1 MSDLIE
7 LKEIRDDF
15 HNDLRYWFNIG
26 HTLIGMKK
34 IAFVEMMKEEK
45 LDEKKVTLA
54 IPTNENGILKLD
66 ILSELTYQQM
76 LETCFSNPDPIVELV
91 YERIIQRY
99 YDFLS
104 QIMEQIVK
112 YHITGIESYKNIPKI
127 EIKLD
132 FSKSKD
138 HFLEQFPVLI
148 KNSFDFRKNIEKTEL
163 IEKCL
168 EKKIDEE
175 LKQEIKKAIITRNL
189 LEHSHGIIR
198 EQDVKSLG
206 RNSIKLIDDHCVEK
220 EFKLG
225 EKVEITIYEIFSLNH
240 ILYSTSNILIP

>member
-1 MSDLIE
+1 MTE

-15 HNDLRYWFNIG
+15 QNDLRYWYNIG
-26 HTLIGMKK
+26 HTFIGMSKIASLEMRKEENLGKK
-34 IAFVEMMKEEK
+34 ITFA
-45 LDEKKVTLA
+45 T
-54 IPTNENGILKLD
+54 IPTNENGILKFD

-76 LETCFSNPDPIVELV
+76 LVTYYGNQDAIAELV
-91 YERIIQRY
+91 YERIIQRW
-99 YDFLS
+99 YDFLN
-104 QIMEQIVK
+104 QIIEQVVQ
-112 YHITGIESYKNIPKI
+112 YHIAGVKTYTKLPKI
-127 EIKLD
+127 DIKVD
-132 FSKSKD
+132 FSRDNFSKD
-138 HFLEQFPVLI
+138 SLLTTLPGLI
-148 KNSFDFRKNIEKTEL
+148 KEGFDFKKNIEKTEL

-198 EQDVKSLG
+198 EQDVKPLG

-225 EKVEITIYEIFSLNH
+225 EKVEITIYEIFRLNH